1 MEKTKLTKK
10 EKFGMILAI
19 EEVAQNEML
28 VDFINHELELL
39 NKKASKSGAT
49 KGQKENAGYKD
60 IIVEILKQNDKMTI
74 SEIQAKDETL
84 ATFSNQ
90 KMSALMT
97 QLVNDKVV
105 DRIKEKKITMF
116 KYIGE

>member
-49 KGQKENAGYKD
+49 KGQKESAGYKD

>member
-1 MEKTKLTKK
+1 
-10 EKFGMILAI
+10 
-19 EEVAQNEML
+19 
-28 VDFINHELELL
+28 
-39 NKKASKSGAT
+39 
-49 KGQKENAGYKD
+49 
-60 IIVEILKQNDKMTI
+60 MTI
-74 SEIQAKDETL
+74 SEIQAKDEIL
-84 ATFSNQ
+84 KTFSNQ

>member
-60 IIVEILKQNDKMTI
+60 VIVEISKKTGMSQ
-74 SEIQAKDETL
+74 KDNLYGCE
-84 ATFSNQ
+84 SNQ
-90 KMSALMT
+90 
-97 QLVNDKVV
+97 QLPS
-105 DRIKEKKITMF
+105 KE
-116 KYIGE
+116 